1 MSKKKKLFETSLTS
15 FSDLGS
21 FFLVFF
27 FVNVITMLIAAILF
41 PQQVVLG
48 THLFSPLQALFQS
61 IGLLT
66 LLVVAV
72 TPVLEWVANRWQYK
86 LKNRD
91 WLAVFW
97 LVNIVALWIIARL
110 AELVGL
116 GLASWKV
123 AVVLG
128 TILNLLQGW
137 AVKNLLQ
144 SKMD

>member
-1 MSKKKKLFETSLTS
+1 M
-15 FSDLGS
+15 
-21 FFLVFF
+21 
-27 FVNVITMLIAAILF
+27 
-41 PQQVVLG
+41 
-48 THLFSPLQALFQS
+48 
-61 IGLLT
+61 
-66 LLVVAV
+66 

-97 LVNIVALWIIARL
+97 LVNIVALWTIARL